1 MSFPQFAADATPASA
16 RSAKAMHACSPLA
29 RRNLGISS
37 CERDWELP
45 LADVLLTPVA
55 NSEATAQQ
63 PFAEFQT
70 ILKTQFI
77 LLPSELQASPPKR
90 KLNTFDFRS

>member
-1 MSFPQFAADATPASA
+1 M
-16 RSAKAMHACSPLA
+16 A

-37 CERDWELP
+37 CEPGWELP

-55 NSEATAQQ
+55 SSEATAQQ

-77 LLPSELQASPPKR
+77 LLPSDLQASR
-90 KLNTFDFRS
+90 QSGN